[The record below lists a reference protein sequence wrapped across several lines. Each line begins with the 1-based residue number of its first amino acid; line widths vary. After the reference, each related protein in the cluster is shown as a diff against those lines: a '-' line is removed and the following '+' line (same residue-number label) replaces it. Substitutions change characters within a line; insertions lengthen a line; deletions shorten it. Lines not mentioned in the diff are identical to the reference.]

1 MSTALRRTSVAGS
14 VPSGCWR
21 VLIDSVYRV
30 LCAGIKC
37 LAPRFVGRKLSSLT
51 SNFAQTHRNFLG
63 GQTRFMS
70 PEVR

>member
-1 MSTALRRTSVAGS
+1 M
-14 VPSGCWR
+14 
-21 VLIDSVYRV
+21 

-37 LAPRFVGRKLSSLT
+37 LAPRFVGRKLSSIT

-70 PEVR
+70 PEVGAIVKLPRGKAAAQRGADDSEE

>member
-1 MSTALRRTSVAGS
+1 VAGCVRKS
-14 VPSGCWR
+14 CSSG
-21 VLIDSVYRV
+21 LTDSVYRV